1 MTVPRRSSQDSSLKK
16 SASVCGDWIFDSKQ
30 MPIGQPPKEICN
42 SNVPASLIMPHL
54 QNLFQQTSIQQ
65 DLIVNLLNSLQ
76 PAELAEGSQNEKF
89 PPLPRSSENG
99 IVESTAS
106 DRERSLLMKISELQA
121 RMINLTEELN
131 AEKSKYTQLQQ
142 RLNDASIR
150 EEDGYRREGDS

>member
-1 MTVPRRSSQDSSLKK
+1 M
-16 SASVCGDWIFDSKQ
+16 
-30 MPIGQPPKEICN
+30 
-42 SNVPASLIMPHL
+42 
-54 QNLFQQTSIQQ
+54 
-65 DLIVNLLNSLQ
+65 NLLNSLQ
-76 PAELAEGSQNEKF
+76 PAELAEGLQNEKF
-89 PPLPRSSENG
+89 PPLPRSSENNG
-99 IVESTAS
+99 IMESTAS